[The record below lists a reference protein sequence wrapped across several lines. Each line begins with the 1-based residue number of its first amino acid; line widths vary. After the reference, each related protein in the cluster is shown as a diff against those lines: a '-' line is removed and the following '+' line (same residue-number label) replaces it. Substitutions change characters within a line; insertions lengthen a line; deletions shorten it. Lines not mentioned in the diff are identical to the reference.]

1 MSRFS
6 QMLNT
11 SVPSYKPYDDPESMV
26 DSGMAG
32 NIFSGAMNAI
42 DIPGSMVRDAIS
54 FSNPFDQ
61 LATPFSDENRTTGAQ
76 ISRYWAGGDE
86 DSGGNQLAGMV
97 IDILTDPLMIAT
109 GGTAAAGRIGAKAA
123 STAYKGA
130 KSVGKAASGAY
141 DAAKAGFGSRAS
153 TLKSQGVK
161 STNRMLRTAN
171 QKNLEAGAS
180 YKQLMDEI
188 GPRESWD
195 PDFIG
200 PAKLPSPREA
210 YFQPDNIKLLEEL
223 SPGYSNRVNSFKVN
237 EALANTALEN
247 AAMRKARINDLIED
261 PFRRSYQS
269 ANALGS
275 GAMAGAR
282 QLGQSMYGGVTGG
295 LRNAVGESMAL
306 AGRGLGAGTG
316 AAKPLRQRDALGQL
330 YAMGTNAMQTATGQ
344 RMPQEQSMEDMIA
357 QALMEDPQLMEE
369 LLMAMGG
376 DQSGY

>member
-11 SVPSYKPYDDPESMV
+11 PVPSYKPYEDPDTML

-61 LATPFSDENRTTGAQ
+61 LATPFSDKNRTTGAQ
-76 ISRYWAGGDE
+76 ISKYWAGGNE

-109 GGTAAAGRIGAKAA
+109 GGTAAAGRLGAKAA

-130 KSVGKAASGAY
+130 KGVGKAAKSSMVQAGANQARRQLPEIV
-141 DAAKAGFGSRAS
+141 AANKSAADNLATQAAQSPFGQFY
-153 TLKSQGVK
+153 KQGVIDDLAGRP
-161 STNRMLRTAN
+161 SREMIENSMASLPRSQQVLNRA
-171 QKNLEAGAS
+171 QA
-180 YKQLMDEI
+180 I
-188 GPRESWD
+188 
-195 PDFIG
+195 
-200 PAKLPSPREA
+200 
-210 YFQPDNIKLLEEL
+210 
-223 SPGYSNRVNSFKVN
+223 
-237 EALANTALEN
+237 
-247 AAMRKARINDLIED
+247 
-261 PFRRSYQS
+261 
-269 ANALGS
+269 GS

-330 YAMGTNAMQTATGQ
+330 YAIGTNAMQTATGQ